1 MLLTD
6 EEIAKIM
13 GSVPFGSTYSAS
25 ENEVAFSWN
34 TVRRLNRAQLKKVVE
49 WGNDFCMDNSHY
61 GKREHNR
68 KGLCLMCWQALLEE
82 IT

>member
-1 MLLTD
+1 MLLKEFPVQESTQHGTD
-6 EEIAKIM
+6 YAELVAK
-13 GSVPFGSTYSAS
+13 
-25 ENEVAFSWN
+25 
-34 TVRRLNRAQLKKVVE
+34 AQLKKVVE